1 MEHIHFI
8 GIGGTGLSAI
18 AKVLLEEGYI
28 VSGSDLTLSSLS
40 DAVEEAG
47 GKVYLGHQ
55 AENIRGANVVVRSSA
70 VPEENVEVQ
79 AALKAG
85 IPVLKRAE
93 FLHRLLK
100 GKEVTAVAGS
110 HGKTTTTSMIAW
122 ILSALDKDPSFIV
135 GGVVANLQTNAKA
148 GQGPDFVIEADEYDY
163 MFLGIN
169 PSRAVITNVEHDHP
183 DLFPTEEKFRDA
195 FRRFVNKLQPEGVL
209 FLCGEDPGAMQLQ
222 DELKPNQQLMVYG
235 FQAPN
240 RDYIARNLEINNNG
254 GIDFEAVAVS
264 DQTLEPVQISLQ
276 MPGKHNV
283 LNALAA
289 FAVADQMGLPGNDI
303 ARALA
308 EFKGSERRFD
318 IRGEYQ
324 GILLIDDYAH
334 HPTEIDATLS
344 AARDAYPDRRIW
356 AVWQPHTYSRTQT
369 LFSGFTEAFSKADR
383 VIVLDVFASRE
394 EKPEDFSTADLVQEI
409 NHSDVL
415 FIPEMEKAVEFLQK
429 ELSAGDLLLLFTA
442 GDAIEINVQ
451 LEQVL
456 SAPGQF
462 LGEENK
468 HER

>member
-18 AKVLLEEGYI
+18 AIVLLEEGYK
-28 VSGSDLTLSSLS
+28 VSGSDLALSSLS
-40 DAVEEAG
+40 GAVEEAG
-47 GKVYLGHQ
+47 GKVYPGHR
-55 AENIRGANVVVRSSA
+55 AENIRGADIVVRSSA

-79 AALKAG
+79 AALAAN

-93 FLHRLLK
+93 FLGRLLK
-100 GKEVTAVAGS
+100 DKEVTAIAGS
-110 HGKTTTTSMIAW
+110 HGKTTTTSMISW

-135 GGVVANLQTNAKA
+135 GGVVTNLNTNAKA
-148 GQGPDFVIEADEYDY
+148 GQGIDFVIEADEYDY
-163 MFLGIN
+163 MFLGLN

-183 DLFPTEEKFRDA
+183 DLFPTEEIFRDA
-195 FRRFVNKLQPEGVL
+195 FRGFVNKLQPEGVL

-222 DELKPNQQLMVYG
+222 DELKTNQQLVVYG

-240 RDYIARNLEINNNG
+240 RDYIARNLQINNNG
-254 GIDFEAVAVS
+254 GINFEAVAGS
-264 DQTLEPVQISLQ
+264 GQNTEPVQISLQ
-276 MPGKHNV
+276 IPGKHNV

-289 FAVADQMGLPGNDI
+289 FAVADHMGLPGKEI
-303 ARALA
+303 ARALN

-318 IRGEYQ
+318 IRGEYR

-369 LFSGFTEAFSKADR
+369 FFSGFTEAFSEADR
-383 VIVLDVFASRE
+383 VVVLDVFAARE
-394 EKPEDFSTADLVQEI
+394 EKPEDFSTADLVKEI

-415 FIPEMEKAVEFLQK
+415 YIPERKKAVEFLQK
-429 ELSAGDLLLLFTA
+429 ELIAGDLLLLFTA

-451 LEQVL
+451 LEQAF
-456 SAPGQF
+456 SDQGII
-462 LGEENK
+462 
-468 HER
+468 

>member
-18 AKVLLEEGYI
+18 AIVLLEEGYR
-28 VSGSDLTLSSLS
+28 VSGSDLALSSLS
-40 DAVEEAG
+40 GAVEEAG
-47 GKVYLGHQ
+47 GKVYPGHR
-55 AENIRGANVVVRSSA
+55 AENIRGADIVVRSSA

-79 AALKAG
+79 AALSAN

-93 FLHRLLK
+93 FLGRLLK

-135 GGVVANLQTNAKA
+135 GGVVTNLQTNAKA
-148 GQGPDFVIEADEYDY
+148 GQGTDFVIEADEYDY
-163 MFLGIN
+163 MFLGLN

-183 DLFPTEEKFRDA
+183 DLFPTEEIFRDA

-222 DELKPNQQLMVYG
+222 DELTTNQQLVVYG

-240 RDYIARNLEINNNG
+240 RDYMARNLQINNNG
-254 GIDFEAVAVS
+254 GIDFEAVVGSAQ
-264 DQTLEPVQISLQ
+264 DAAPVHITLQ

-289 FAVADQMGLPGNDI
+289 FAVADHMGLPGKET
-303 ARALA
+303 AQALA

-318 IRGEYQ
+318 IRGEYR

-369 LFSGFTEAFSKADR
+369 LFSGFSEAFSEADR
-383 VIVLDVFASRE
+383 VVVLDVFSARE
-394 EKPEDFSTADLVQEI
+394 EKPEDFSIADLVKEI

-415 FIPEMEKAVEFLQK
+415 YIPERKKAFDLLQK
-429 ELSAGDLLLLFTA
+429 ELCAGDLLLIFTA

-451 LEQVL
+451 LEQVF
-456 SAPGQF
+456 SDQG
-462 LGEENK
+462 NI
-468 HER
+468 